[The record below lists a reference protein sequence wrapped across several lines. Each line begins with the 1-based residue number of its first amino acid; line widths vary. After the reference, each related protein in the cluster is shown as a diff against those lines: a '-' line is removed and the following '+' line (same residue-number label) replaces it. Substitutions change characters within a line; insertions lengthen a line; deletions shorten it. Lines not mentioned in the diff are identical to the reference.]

1 MFRRTP
7 RSPRPTGWLRLVALL
22 LVALA
27 ASTSLAQKAGK
38 RDGAATKKID
48 EAINEHYLATNF
60 DKAEELLTGVIKA
73 CEDQCS
79 NPVLAR
85 AWMYVGIVRGSGR
98 GDQAGAKAA
107 FQTAIGLDSGVKL
120 DDAIASPETKTTFAE
135 VGGSGGGSGGSAG
148 GGTSSGGGEGG
159 GTTKPP
165 KGEDDVGNMK
175 CTPESRTIQTRYPV
189 PISCVTDEEA
199 TKAELKYKAFGEE
212 KWETLKMKK
221 KGDYFQAEIPCL
233 STQQPG
239 ALKIYVRAKDSS
251 GDTVDSWGSKKQ
263 PIEFQIVDEEQEEE
277 PAFPDKDPPRR
288 CQEQISDCGQCPPG
302 MEDSPM
308 CRKACGKGGGD
319 GATCGKGQWGDG
331 CDSDADCDCAL
342 SCANGTCEERQS
354 CESDSDCPDGV
365 PCAGG
370 KCGGS
375 GEAAGGGPAKKF
387 WVGAHV
393 AMDLA
398 LVSGEDVCSQQS
410 QEESGFACFDS
421 ASEAQYRGDPQ
432 PGVANK
438 IAGGFAPGTQRI
450 MFSAEYLFMPNI
462 TLGARIGYAFGGGP
476 KVGDAAFLPFHFE
489 PRATYYFGQDPLGK
503 AGLRPYVH
511 IGGGVAQV
519 DAKLDVNLVDCGVG
533 AADPNS
539 PLNTATNGAA
549 NRCVTQ
555 GTIEPGVAGTTT
567 SLDAYKKLGQ
577 SFAAIGGGAQYAVSP
592 TFALQLNLNF
602 MYMLPT
608 TGVVIEPSL
617 GGALGF

>member
-7 RSPRPTGWLRLVALL
+7 RSPRLTGWLRLLALL

-27 ASTSLAQKAGK
+27 ATSAAAQNAGK
-38 RDGAATKKID
+38 RDAAATKKID

-60 DKAEELLTGVIKA
+60 DKAEELITGVIKA

-79 NPVLAR
+79 KPVLAR

-135 VGGSGGGSGGSAG
+135 VGGSGGAAGGGSGGGDGGG
-148 GGTSSGGGEGG
+148 GGT
-159 GTTKPP
+159 TTKPP

-212 KWETLKMKK
+212 KWETVKMKK
-221 KGDYFQAEIPCL
+221 KGDFFQAEIPCL
-233 STQQPG
+233 ATQQAG

-263 PIEFQIVDEEQEEE
+263 PIEFTIVEEEQEDE
-277 PAFPDKDPPRR
+277 PAFPDKDPPKR

-308 CRKACGKGGGD
+308 CRKACKGGGGGD

-331 CDSDADCDCAL
+331 CDGDADCDCAL
-342 SCANGTCEERQS
+342 ACTNGTCEERQS
-354 CESDSDCPDGV
+354 CESDADCPDGV
-365 PCAGG
+365 ACAGG
-370 KCGGS
+370 KCGGT
-375 GEAAGGGPAKKF
+375 GDAAGGGPAKKLWF
-387 WVGAHV
+387 GVHVGW
-393 AMDLA
+393 DLA
-398 LVSGEDVCSQQS
+398 LVAGEDVCSQKS
-410 QEESGFACFDS
+410 QAESGFACFDS
-421 ASEAQYRGDPQ
+421 ANEQQYLGDPQ

-438 IAGGFAPGTQRI
+438 IAGGFAPGTQRLMI
-450 MFSAEYLFMPNI
+450 SGEYLITPNI
-462 TLGARIGYAFGGGP
+462 TVGARVGYAFGGGP
-476 KVGDAAFLPFHFE
+476 KAGTATFLPFHFE
-489 PRATYYFGQDPLGK
+489 PRATYYIGADPLAQ

-511 IGGGVAQV
+511 LGGGVAQV

-533 AADPNS
+533 ASDPNS
-539 PLNTATNGAA
+539 PTNVANGGASYACVTNG
-549 NRCVTQ
+549 
-555 GTIEPGVAGTTT
+555 TIQPGVAGETR

-577 SFAAIGGGAQYAVSP
+577 SFVAAGGGGQYAFSP
-592 TFALQLNLNF
+592 TTALQLNLNF

-608 TGVVIEPSL
+608 TGMVFEPSL
-617 GGALGF
+617 GVVMGF